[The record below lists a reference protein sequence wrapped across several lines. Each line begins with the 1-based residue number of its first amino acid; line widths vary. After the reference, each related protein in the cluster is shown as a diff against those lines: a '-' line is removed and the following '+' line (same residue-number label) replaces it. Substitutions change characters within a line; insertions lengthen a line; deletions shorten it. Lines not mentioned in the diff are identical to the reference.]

1 MKIEEQIIKK
11 ITEYIQFNGRSAN
24 VMLINP
30 DTFELFIDELK
41 TVYSLP
47 FGNIDAGSLRYM
59 GMKVC
64 RTIDIKPDFIEVY

>member
-1 MKIEEQIIKK
+1 MNIEELIIQK
-11 ITEYIQFNGRSAN
+11 ITEYVQFNDRSAN

-30 DTFELFIDELK
+30 NTFELFIDELK
-41 TVYSLP
+41 TVYSMS

-64 RTIDIKPDFIEVY
+64 RTLDINPDCIEVY